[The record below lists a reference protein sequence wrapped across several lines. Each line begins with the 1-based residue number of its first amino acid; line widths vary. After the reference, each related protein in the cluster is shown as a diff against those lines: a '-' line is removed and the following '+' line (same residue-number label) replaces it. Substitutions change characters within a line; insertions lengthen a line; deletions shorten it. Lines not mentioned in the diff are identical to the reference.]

1 MLLFFVIGLES
12 CYLWN
17 FFYFEMKRDGLIEL
31 FMIFWDFKKI
41 ISIRNIK
48 YIGVVVVY
56 LLLLKICC

>member
-17 FFYFEMKRDGLIEL
+17 FFCFEMKRDGLIEL

-48 YIGVVVVY
+48 YVGVVVVY